1 MIIHT
6 IQCEQYATRQTMSN
20 AIDILA
26 LRISFTYNTFQT
38 MSHSHDTLTDINF
51 KFLDNLVN
59 YTTLELK
66 YRFKI
71 KITQRSVT

>member
-6 IQCEQYATRQTMSN
+6 IQCEQYATGQTMSN
-20 AIDILA
+20 TIDILA
-26 LRISFTYNTFQT
+26 LRITCYNTFQT

-51 KFLDNLVN
+51 KFLDSLVN

>member
-1 MIIHT
+1 MVIHT
-6 IQCEQYATRQTMSN
+6 IQCEQYATGQTMSN
-20 AIDILA
+20 AIDMLA
-26 LRISFTYNTFQT
+26 LRITCNNTFQI

-51 KFLDNLVN
+51 KFLDNLIN

-71 KITQRSVT
+71 KTTQRNVI

>member
-6 IQCEQYATRQTMSN
+6 IQCEQYATGQTMSN

-26 LRISFTYNTFQT
+26 LRITCNITFKT

-66 YRFKI
+66 YRFKT

>member
-1 MIIHT
+1 MIIYT
-6 IQCEQYATRQTMSN
+6 IQCEQYATGQTMSN
-20 AIDILA
+20 TIDILV
-26 LRISFTYNTFQT
+26 LRITCNNTFQT
-38 MSHSHDTLTDINF
+38 MSHSHDTLTELNF

-71 KITQRSVT
+71 NITQRSVT

>member
-6 IQCEQYATRQTMSN
+6 IQCEQYATGQTMSI

-26 LRISFTYNTFQT
+26 LRITCNNTFQT

-66 YRFKI
+66 YRFKT

>member
-6 IQCEQYATRQTMSN
+6 IQCEQYATGQTMSN
-20 AIDILA
+20 AIDILT
-26 LRISFTYNTFQT
+26 LHITCNNTIQT
-38 MSHSHDTLTDINF
+38 MSHSHDTLADTNF
-51 KFLDNLVN
+51 TFLNNLVT

-66 YRFKI
+66 YRLKI

>member
-1 MIIHT
+1 
-6 IQCEQYATRQTMSN
+6 MSN

-26 LRISFTYNTFQT
+26 LCISFTHNIIQT
-38 MSHSHDTLTDINF
+38 ISHSHDNLTDINF
-51 KFLDNLVN
+51 KFLVNLVN
-59 YTTLELK
+59 YTTLEQK